1 MQASSCREFRV
12 LLECRNSPCLPHNAF
27 KKLPPWSGM
36 SRDAYLDSIRRN
48 RGGDGWRKSQSRTTP
63 DIKGWGVTVRSELP
77 SQAIARS

>member
-36 SRDAYLDSIRRN
+36 SRDAYLDN
-48 RGGDGWRKSQSRTTP
+48 PPQSRRRWSAK
-63 DIKGWGVTVRSELP
+63 I
-77 SQAIARS
+77 AIENHARH